1 MTFLEFKRYNMTSKR
16 PSSMTSEELGKLRFI
31 NRNKLN
37 PFALGASQVEKPL
50 TLRQFFTDNF
60 RRYARQVRHEK
71 KS

>member
-1 MTFLEFKRYNMTSKR
+1 
-16 PSSMTSEELGKLRFI
+16 MTSEELGKLRFI

-60 RRYARQVRHEK
+60 RRYARQVRREK
-71 KS
+71 KVNK

>member
-1 MTFLEFKRYNMTSKR
+1 MTFLEFKRYILQYDIKTAIKYDVR
-16 PSSMTSEELGKLRFI
+16 RTWKLRII

-60 RRYARQVRHEK
+60 
-71 KS
+71 

>member
-1 MTFLEFKRYNMTSKR
+1 MTFLEFKRYILQYDSKR
-16 PSSMTSEELGKLRFI
+16 PSSMTSEELGKLRII

-60 RRYARQVRHEK
+60 
-71 KS
+71 

>member
-1 MTFLEFKRYNMTSKR
+1 
-16 PSSMTSEELGKLRFI
+16 MTSEELGKRRII

-60 RRYARQVRHEK
+60 
-71 KS
+71 

>member
-1 MTFLEFKRYNMTSKR
+1 
-16 PSSMTSEELGKLRFI
+16 MTSEELGKLRII

-60 RRYARQVRHEK
+60 EDVQGKFAMRK
-71 KS
+71 KLINSRAGVNNL